1 VQRESIAPRAD
12 WREKVEEL
20 GFTFHTMYGEP
31 YWVEEACYRFSESQV
46 DELEDATAEL
56 HDMCMQAV
64 RRVIAEKLYDRL
76 AIPPAFHGY
85 IEHVWNRGDPEI
97 FGRLDLRYDGTSPPK
112 LLEYNADTPTALYEA
127 SVVQWHWLQEVKP
140 DADQFNSIHE
150 KLIDVWAGL
159 KQRMGADRIIYFTC
173 AQEEPEDFGT
183 TEYMRDTCQQ
193 AGIATKTID
202 IAEIGWNELGFVD
215 LDNAPIYV
223 LFKLY
228 PWEWLAR
235 EEFGRH
241 LTEDLI
247 ALIEPAW
254 KMVLSNKGILPI
266 LWEMFPDHPNLL
278 PSYTSPEPLGTTYV
292 RKPLL
297 SREGANVSIVSPEGT
312 VEQMGRYGAEGY
324 VYQENAPLPTFDGWH
339 AVVGSWVIGGQPA
352 GIGLRED
359 RSPITRNLSRFVP
372 HYMG

>member
-1 VQRESIAPRAD
+1 LQRERVEPRAD
-12 WREKVEEL
+12 WREKVEAL

-31 YWVEEACYRFSESQV
+31 YWVEDACYRFTADQV
-46 DELEDATAEL
+46 DELEDATAAL
-56 HDMCMQAV
+56 HGMCMQAAE
-64 RRVIAEKLYDRL
+64 RVVAEKLYDRL

-97 FGRLDLRYDGTSPPK
+97 FGRFDLRYDGKSPPK
-112 LLEYNADTPTALYEA
+112 LLEYNADTPTALFEA
-127 SVVQWHWLQEVKP
+127 SVVQWQWLQEAKP

-150 KLIDVWAGL
+150 KLIDAWAGL
-159 KQRMGADRIIYFTC
+159 KQRMGSDRVVYFTC
-173 AQEEPEDFGT
+173 AQDEVEDFGT
-183 TEYMRDTCQQ
+183 TEYMRDVCQQ
-193 AGIATKTID
+193 AGIPTKTID
-202 IAEIGWNELGFVD
+202 ITEIGWNELGFVD

-228 PWEWLAR
+228 PWEWLAG

-241 LTEDLI
+241 LTEDLM

-254 KMVLSNKGILPI
+254 KMILSNKGILPI

-278 PSYTSPEPLGTTYV
+278 PSHTSPEPLGSSYV

-297 SREGANVSIVSPEGT
+297 SREGANVAIVSPDGT

-324 VYQENAPLPTFDGWH
+324 VYQQNAPLPVFDGWH

-359 RSPITRNLSRFVP
+359 QSPITRNLSRFVP